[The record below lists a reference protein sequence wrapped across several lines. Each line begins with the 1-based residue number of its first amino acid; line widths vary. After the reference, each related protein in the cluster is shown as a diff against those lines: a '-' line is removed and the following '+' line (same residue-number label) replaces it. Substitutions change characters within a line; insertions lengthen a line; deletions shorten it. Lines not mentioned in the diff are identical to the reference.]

1 MLLNWLSACQD
12 QYLMNQIE
20 KSLYFVIKVRHVW
33 GQSFQTFSVVKVIN
47 QNFVANFVVLM
58 VSNVVKMDV

>member
-1 MLLNWLSACQD
+1 MLLNWLSVCQG
-12 QYLMNQIE
+12 QYQMTQLE

-33 GQSFQTFSVVKVIN
+33 VQSFQTFSVVKVIN

-58 VSNVVKMDV
+58 VSNVFKMDV